1 MNRFMF
7 RNLLT
12 AQCGIAKDALVDQST
27 IQAGIHMNWITT
39 LPGSSSCHLYF
50 AFDWLVC
57 AYVIVFALYVI
68 TYYSTCNFGLLN
80 CTFGKVQIVERSSQ
94 MSQLGFQGKH

>member
-39 LPGSSSCHLYF
+39 LPGSSSCYLYF
-50 AFDWLVC
+50 VFDWLVS

-68 TYYSTCNFGLLN
+68 MRSYLLQHMQPWL
-80 CTFGKVQIVERSSQ
+80 TKLYFW
-94 MSQLGFQGKH
+94 